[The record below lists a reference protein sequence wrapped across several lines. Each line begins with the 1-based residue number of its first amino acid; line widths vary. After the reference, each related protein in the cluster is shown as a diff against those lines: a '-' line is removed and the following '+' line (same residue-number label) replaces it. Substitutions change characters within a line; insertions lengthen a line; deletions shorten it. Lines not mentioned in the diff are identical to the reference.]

1 MRISD
6 WSSDV
11 CSSDLIGGND
21 DLRRFFGKSVPE
33 PGATSYTPVIAV
45 FAMTALMAL
54 ATSATVFGTPF
65 TIRAGE
71 WFIAFRMCVLA
82 LLKLQDVA
90 RFSPMFLNYDMLARR
105 WVPYSYVYTFA
116 ATPAGG

>member
-71 WFIAFRMCVLA
+71 WFIAFSMRSAERRVGEECVSTC
-82 LLKLQDVA
+82 
-90 RFSPMFLNYDMLARR
+90 RSR
-105 WVPYSYVYTFA
+105 WAPYH
-116 ATPAGG
+116 